1 MLNPTPE
8 ELAETCTPF
17 PPSPFVP
24 FLSSFRCVDYYK
36 KLKCLIDKR
45 NKPPV
50 SLKYSKYLEI
60 SSTYKSCSNH
70 RKFDFNPIVPPST
83 VLLLRTLPDQRG
95 RNHARKSCSSSEAL
109 IYYETRRSWIRHRHH
124 PRRGMG

>member
-8 ELAETCTPF
+8 ELAETPF

-36 KLKCLIDKR
+36 NLKCLIDKR

-83 VLLLRTLPDQRG
+83 VLLLRTLPDQRT
-95 RNHARKSCSSSEAL
+95 K
-109 IYYETRRSWIRHRHH
+109 
-124 PRRGMG
+124 PRTKIVQQQRGINLL